1 MYFIGNYDVP
11 GIEEV
16 IKKRKSFSKDHL
28 KALISLNLQGD
39 VAIWWNSLNYSKMM
53 ALSDEEF
60 EKVFLEKWS
69 HAKSEKRSKGLF
81 SLENLY
87 YRFMDVFIKKISLFL
102 LTLVACIILSMFSWL
117 IDCEFL
123 QIMFKGHMLRVKMFK
138 FLKI

>member
-1 MYFIGNYDVP
+1 MYFTRNYDGP
-11 GIEEV
+11 SIEEV
-16 IKKRKSFSKDHL
+16 IKHRNSFSKEHWKVMINL
-28 KALISLNLQGD
+28 SLQGD
-39 VAIWWNSLNYSKMM
+39 ATIWWNSLNYRKMM

-69 HAKSEKRSKGLF
+69 HAKSKERRKGYF
-81 SLENLY
+81 HVEILY

-117 IDCEFL
+117 IDCKFL
-123 QIMFKGHMLRVKMFK
+123 QRMFKAHRLRVKMFK